1 MVLEDFLDYI
11 DTGRWPDWLVP
22 GIRLRYEILA
32 HAREL
37 ALA

>member
-1 MVLEDFLDYI
+1 VLEDFLDYV
-11 DTGRWPDWLVP
+11 DAGSWPEWLAP

-37 ALA
+37 ALS